1 MGPLFRFRREPLSK
15 LGSQRHK
22 RNYRKPPYR
31 FAPLLSSTSVLTRK
45 RCWQWR
51 NGATLRPRDPTQL
64 HRRGLHLLRV
74 VHLRDGRS
82 LPHLRW
88 LRPYRGVAGARATPH
103 SRLPQLEASAP
114 NGNRSRCRGM
124 KKPGAVPATR
134 PRRKSVVLKLYL
146 ARPQ

>member
-1 MGPLFRFRREPLSK
+1 MGPR
-15 LGSQRHK
+15 
-22 RNYRKPPYR
+22 
-31 FAPLLSSTSVLTRK
+31 
-45 RCWQWR
+45 W
-51 NGATLRPRDPTQL
+51 RPRDPAQL

-88 LRPYRGVAGARATPH
+88 LRPYGGVAGARATPH

-124 KKPGAVPATR
+124 KKPGAVP
-134 PRRKSVVLKLYL
+134 PQPGLDVNQVVLKLDL
-146 ARPQ
+146 ARPVVTQFWLNYSNEYRADWRIDSGGRRTPHIYPKV